1 MFAGR
6 LIKDTIPPL
15 KPTDTCER
23 ALTWMD
29 EFHLNCLPVIN
40 GKSFLGIIKQTHL
53 VENNNPDALLQTN
66 ETPLSR
72 IFVYSNQHV
81 YDVVKFAA
89 MHKTDIIPVLNDNQE
104 YEGLITINDLVE
116 YFAESKSVYMP
127 GGIII
132 LELRFSD
139 FSMTQIAQIIESD
152 GAHILSSSVSSTPDP
167 QIIELTLKIDKVDIA
182 RILSAFYRYNYHVTA
197 SYFQSEFGED
207 LKNRYES
214 LMNYLSIG

>member
-1 MFAGR
+1 MFAGK
-6 LIKDTIPPL
+6 LIKDTVPPL
-15 KPTDTCER
+15 KPTDTCQR
-23 ALTWMD
+23 ALMWMD
-29 EFHLNCLPVIN
+29 EFHLNSLPVIN
-40 GKSFLGIIKQTHL
+40 GKSFIGLIKQSDL
-53 VENNNPDALLQTN
+53 VETNSPEELLQSQ

-89 MHKTDIIPVLNDNQE
+89 LHKCDVIPVLNDNQE
-104 YEGLITINDLVE
+104 YEGLITIADLVE

-139 FSMTQIAQIIESD
+139 FSMTQIAQIVESD
-152 GAHILSSSVSSTPDP
+152 GAHILSTSVSATTDP
-167 QIIELTLKIDKVDIA
+167 QLIELTIKIDKVDIA

-197 SYFQSEFGED
+197 SYFQSEFGDD